1 MKKLRQVKGYGSLN
15 YVRTFSFGIPE
26 ISVPAV
32 LDQLWDIEVYTKTSI
47 EFGNTCL
54 GSQAIHIKGT
64 RDHNYEAYRIISMIY
79 EVFLLQQCPANAG

>member
-32 LDQLWDIEVYTKTSI
+32 LDQLWDIEVYTKTRI

-54 GSQAIHIKGT
+54 GSQAIHIPGT
-64 RDHNYEAYRIISMIY
+64 ITMRHTGLS
-79 EVFLLQQCPANAG
+79 Q